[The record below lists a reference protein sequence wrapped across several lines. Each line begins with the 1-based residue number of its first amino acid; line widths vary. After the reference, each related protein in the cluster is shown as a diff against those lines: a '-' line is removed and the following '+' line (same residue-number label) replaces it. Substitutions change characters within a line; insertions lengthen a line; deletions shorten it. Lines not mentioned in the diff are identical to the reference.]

1 MRKFKIS
8 VLLKLGFYCLFL
20 SIGLEMQARKFVHP
34 GILHTTKSIER
45 MRAQIADKEYPAYGS
60 FELLKSHHCSQADYQ
75 PFGPFEI
82 ISRDG
87 EFRHTKS
94 KMEQDFSAVYQNA
107 LMWVLTG
114 EKTHAEKSLELLLGY
129 AGTLKRIPE
138 TNDAPLLVGLEGLK
152 IIYATEILRHTY
164 KKMTVVQFNEIS
176 RMIREVFLPVMENF
190 YHRKPY
196 TNGNWGPIVT
206 KAYMAAAILWDNEEM
221 YNKAVDF
228 YLHANDNGTI
238 AHYISGDTGQIQ
250 ESGRDQGHSML
261 GIGALATVCE
271 IAWQQGDDLY
281 SALDNRLMKGFEY
294 VAKYNLGY
302 NVPFAVWKDVTGK
315 YSNWTE
321 ISNKGRG
328 RYMPIFEM
336 TYNHFVIRKGMQM
349 PYTEQVLRQIR
360 PEGYDRDQPAFG
372 SLLFNEAGTKKN
384 YVDLVNPFVDS
395 HRSRWFFF
403 SSACRPFGMVSLS
416 PDTDTEHSWGSGYL
430 YDSKQIRCF
439 SHVHNWQMSGVAVM
453 PTVGEFKGHLGMN
466 AYQSAF
472 THDGEIAKPGYHKVK
487 LTDYDI
493 TAELTSTMRVGFH
506 CYTFPKSDA
515 SYILFDTGAFLAH
528 GPTAYSEVWKVSD
541 KEIAG
546 WEMMERTGRRP
557 KDTPV
562 YFYAQLSKPMDK
574 VVSWREGR
582 IESNS
587 NPERISGKNAGM
599 AVRFKTEKDE
609 KVMLKVAIS
618 YVSVEQARKNMLT
631 ELSGWDF
638 EQVKQSSFSEWND
651 WLGRIEVEGGSRE
664 QQIKLYTDLW
674 HALLGRH
681 VVSDADGHYMD
692 MTSDFP
698 RIRQIPLGED
708 GKPLYNHHNF
718 DAWWG
723 SHWSLNI
730 LWSMAYPEVM
740 DNFCNTMID
749 MYQNGGLIPRGPSGG
764 NYTYVMIGD
773 PAVSFFAS
781 AYNKG
786 IRNYDAELAYEGL
799 RKNAFVGGIRDHAGY
814 EHSKTAYSGGMK
826 YYEEWGYV
834 PDGRKDVEG
843 MHTTGASMTLE
854 YAYQDWCLAQM
865 AKTMGKLQDYEFF
878 MKRSKNYR
886 NLWNPES
893 GYMQPRGEDGNWLP
907 YFDPL
912 ELTEKG
918 GFCESNSAIY
928 SHYVPHD
935 MAGLIELYGGAD
947 QYVKR
952 LNANFEKSESYGFFR
967 SNKTKEGNWTDY
979 GNQPGT
985 GMAHLFS
992 YAGAPW
998 LTQKWVRKVKAA
1010 YCDVTPYGG
1019 YRDDEDQGQMGAL
1032 GVLMAIGLFEVDGG
1046 CAEKPF
1052 YEITSPLFDKVTI
1065 HLDNRYYS
1073 GKTFQIITKGNSTD
1087 VFSITHPGD
1096 EEYKPAVQQ
1105 AQMIIPVKNTEGQ
1118 QQYIKFATLPDI
1130 KRGTKYVS
1138 LSAVSSCGLPVDFY
1152 VESGP
1157 AYVDGNRLILTAIP
1171 PKTTYPVKVTVI
1183 AWQYGKNSDPKIK
1196 TAEPVKQ
1203 TFYIR

>member
-1 MRKFKIS
+1 MRKLKIS
-8 VLLKLGFYCLFL
+8 VLLKVGFYCLFL

-75 PFGPFEI
+75 PFGPFEV

-114 EKTHAEKSLELLLGY
+114 EKAHAEKSLELLLGY

-152 IIYATEILRHTY
+152 IIYATEMLRHTY

-176 RMIREVFLPVMENF
+176 RMIRNVFLPVMENF

-221 YNKAVDF
+221 YDKAVDF

-238 AHYISGDTGQIQ
+238 AHYISGNTGQIQ
-250 ESGRDQGHSML
+250 ESGRDQGHCML

-302 NVPFAVWKDVTGK
+302 NVPFAVGGGGGGGD
-315 YSNWTE
+315 SNWTE
-321 ISNKGRG
+321 ISDKGKG
-328 RYMPIFEM
+328 RYMPVFEM
-336 TYNHFVIRKGMQM
+336 VYNHFVIRKGMQM
-349 PYTEQVLRQIR
+349 PYTEKVLQQIR

-372 SLLFNEAGTKKN
+372 SLLFNEARTKKN

-528 GPTAYSEVWKVSD
+528 GSTAYSEVWKVSD

-618 YVSVEQARKNMLT
+618 YVSVEQARKNMLA

-651 WLGRIEVEGGSRE
+651 WLGKIEVEGGSRE

-692 MTSDFP
+692 MTADFP
-698 RIRQIPLGED
+698 RIRQIPLGDE

-723 SHWSLNI
+723 SHWSLDI

-740 DNFCNTMID
+740 DDFCNTMID
-749 MYQNGGLIPRGPSGG
+749 MYRNGGLIPRGPSGG

-773 PAVSFFAS
+773 PAASFFAS

-786 IRNYDAELAYEGL
+786 IRNYNAELAYEGL

-814 EHSKTAYSGGMK
+814 EHGKTAHSGGMK
-826 YYEEWGYV
+826 YYEERGYV

-907 YFDPL
+907 CFDPL

-935 MAGLIELYGGAD
+935 MAGLIELYGGAG
-947 QYVKR
+947 QYIKR
-952 LNANFEKSESYGFFR
+952 LNANFEKSEPYGFFR

-1010 YCDVTPYGG
+1010 YSDVTPYGG

-1087 VFSITHPGD
+1087 NMYIQNASLNGKKWNKCWFYHEDFIKGGILELKLGAKPNKKWGV
-1096 EEYKPAVQQ
+1096 EE
-1105 AQMIIPVKNTEGQ
+1105 
-1118 QQYIKFATLPDI
+1118 LPPSFI
-1130 KRGTKYVS
+1130 
-1138 LSAVSSCGLPVDFY
+1138 SS
-1152 VESGP
+1152 
-1157 AYVDGNRLILTAIP
+1157 
-1171 PKTTYPVKVTVI
+1171 K
-1183 AWQYGKNSDPKIK
+1183 
-1196 TAEPVKQ
+1196 
-1203 TFYIR
+1203 

>member
-453 PTVGEFKGHLGMN
+453 PTVGEFKGHLGMK

-1087 VFSITHPGD
+1087 NMYIQNASLNGKKWNKCWFYHEDFIKGGTLELKLGAKPNKKWGV
-1096 EEYKPAVQQ
+1096 EE
-1105 AQMIIPVKNTEGQ
+1105 
-1118 QQYIKFATLPDI
+1118 LPPSFI
-1130 KRGTKYVS
+1130 
-1138 LSAVSSCGLPVDFY
+1138 SS
-1152 VESGP
+1152 
-1157 AYVDGNRLILTAIP
+1157 
-1171 PKTTYPVKVTVI
+1171 K
-1183 AWQYGKNSDPKIK
+1183 
-1196 TAEPVKQ
+1196 
-1203 TFYIR
+1203 

>member
-1 MRKFKIS
+1 
-8 VLLKLGFYCLFL
+8 
-20 SIGLEMQARKFVHP
+20 
-34 GILHTTKSIER
+34 
-45 MRAQIADKEYPAYGS
+45 
-60 FELLKSHHCSQADYQ
+60 
-75 PFGPFEI
+75 
-82 ISRDG
+82 
-87 EFRHTKS
+87 
-94 KMEQDFSAVYQNA
+94 
-107 LMWVLTG
+107 
-114 EKTHAEKSLELLLGY
+114 
-129 AGTLKRIPE
+129 
-138 TNDAPLLVGLEGLK
+138 
-152 IIYATEILRHTY
+152 
-164 KKMTVVQFNEIS
+164 
-176 RMIREVFLPVMENF
+176 
-190 YHRKPY
+190 
-196 TNGNWGPIVT
+196 
-206 KAYMAAAILWDNEEM
+206 
-221 YNKAVDF
+221 
-228 YLHANDNGTI
+228 
-238 AHYISGDTGQIQ
+238 
-250 ESGRDQGHSML
+250 
-261 GIGALATVCE
+261 
-271 IAWQQGDDLY
+271 
-281 SALDNRLMKGFEY
+281 
-294 VAKYNLGY
+294 
-302 NVPFAVWKDVTGK
+302 
-315 YSNWTE
+315 
-321 ISNKGRG
+321 
-328 RYMPIFEM
+328 
-336 TYNHFVIRKGMQM
+336 
-349 PYTEQVLRQIR
+349 
-360 PEGYDRDQPAFG
+360 
-372 SLLFNEAGTKKN
+372 
-384 YVDLVNPFVDS
+384 
-395 HRSRWFFF
+395 
-403 SSACRPFGMVSLS
+403 
-416 PDTDTEHSWGSGYL
+416 
-430 YDSKQIRCF
+430 
-439 SHVHNWQMSGVAVM
+439 
-453 PTVGEFKGHLGMN
+453 MN

-998 LTQKWVRKVKAA
+998 LTQKWVRKVK
-1010 YCDVTPYGG
+1010 
-1019 YRDDEDQGQMGAL
+1019 L
-1032 GVLMAIGLFEVDGG
+1032 
-1046 CAEKPF
+1046 
-1052 YEITSPLFDKVTI
+1052 
-1065 HLDNRYYS
+1065 
-1073 GKTFQIITKGNSTD
+1073 
-1087 VFSITHPGD
+1087 
-1096 EEYKPAVQQ
+1096 
-1105 AQMIIPVKNTEGQ
+1105 
-1118 QQYIKFATLPDI
+1118 
-1130 KRGTKYVS
+1130 
-1138 LSAVSSCGLPVDFY
+1138 
-1152 VESGP
+1152 
-1157 AYVDGNRLILTAIP
+1157 LI
-1171 PKTTYPVKVTVI
+1171 VM
-1183 AWQYGKNSDPKIK
+1183 
-1196 TAEPVKQ
+1196 
-1203 TFYIR
+1203 

>member
-631 ELSGWDF
+631 EQSGWDF

-1087 VFSITHPGD
+1087 NMYIQNASLNGKKWNKCWFYHEDFIKGGTLELKLGAKPNKKWGV
-1096 EEYKPAVQQ
+1096 EE
-1105 AQMIIPVKNTEGQ
+1105 
-1118 QQYIKFATLPDI
+1118 LPPSFI
-1130 KRGTKYVS
+1130 
-1138 LSAVSSCGLPVDFY
+1138 SS
-1152 VESGP
+1152 
-1157 AYVDGNRLILTAIP
+1157 
-1171 PKTTYPVKVTVI
+1171 K
-1183 AWQYGKNSDPKIK
+1183 
-1196 TAEPVKQ
+1196 
-1203 TFYIR
+1203 

>member
-1 MRKFKIS
+1 MRKLKIS
-8 VLLKLGFYCLFL
+8 VLLKVGFFCLFL

-94 KMEQDFSAVYQNA
+94 KMEQDFSAIYQNA

-336 TYNHFVIRKGMQM
+336 AYNHFVIRKGMQM

-403 SSACRPFGMVSLS
+403 SSACRPFGMGSLR
-416 PDTDTEHSWGSGYL
+416 PDSDTEHSWGSGYL

-740 DNFCNTMID
+740 DNFCNTMTD

-865 AKTMGKLQDYEFF
+865 AKTMGRLQDYEFF

-907 YFDPL
+907 CFDPL

-1010 YCDVTPYGG
+1010 YSDVTPYGG

-1065 HLDNRYYS
+1065 HLNNRYYS

-1087 VFSITHPGD
+1087 NMYIQNASLNGKKWNKCWFYHEDFIKGGTLELKLGAKPNKKWGIEELPPSFVFS
-1096 EEYKPAVQQ
+1096 K
-1105 AQMIIPVKNTEGQ
+1105 
-1118 QQYIKFATLPDI
+1118 
-1130 KRGTKYVS
+1130 
-1138 LSAVSSCGLPVDFY
+1138 
-1152 VESGP
+1152 
-1157 AYVDGNRLILTAIP
+1157 
-1171 PKTTYPVKVTVI
+1171 
-1183 AWQYGKNSDPKIK
+1183 
-1196 TAEPVKQ
+1196 
-1203 TFYIR
+1203 

>member
-786 IRNYDAELAYEGL
+786 IRNYDVELAYEGL

-1087 VFSITHPGD
+1087 NMYIQNASLNGKKWNKCWFYHEDFIKGGTLELKLGAKPNKKWGV
-1096 EEYKPAVQQ
+1096 EE
-1105 AQMIIPVKNTEGQ
+1105 
-1118 QQYIKFATLPDI
+1118 LPPSFI
-1130 KRGTKYVS
+1130 
-1138 LSAVSSCGLPVDFY
+1138 SS
-1152 VESGP
+1152 
-1157 AYVDGNRLILTAIP
+1157 
-1171 PKTTYPVKVTVI
+1171 K
-1183 AWQYGKNSDPKIK
+1183 
-1196 TAEPVKQ
+1196 
-1203 TFYIR
+1203 

>member
-294 VAKYNLGY
+294 VAKYNFGY

-1019 YRDDEDQGQMGAL
+1019 YQDDEDQGQMGAL

-1087 VFSITHPGD
+1087 NMYIQNASLNGKKWNKCWFYHEDFIKGGTLELKLGAKPNKKWGV
-1096 EEYKPAVQQ
+1096 EE
-1105 AQMIIPVKNTEGQ
+1105 
-1118 QQYIKFATLPDI
+1118 LPPSFI
-1130 KRGTKYVS
+1130 
-1138 LSAVSSCGLPVDFY
+1138 SS
-1152 VESGP
+1152 
-1157 AYVDGNRLILTAIP
+1157 
-1171 PKTTYPVKVTVI
+1171 K
-1183 AWQYGKNSDPKIK
+1183 
-1196 TAEPVKQ
+1196 
-1203 TFYIR
+1203 

>member
-1087 VFSITHPGD
+1087 KMYIQNASLNGKKWNKCWFYHEDFIKGGTLELKLGAKPNKKWGV
-1096 EEYKPAVQQ
+1096 EE
-1105 AQMIIPVKNTEGQ
+1105 
-1118 QQYIKFATLPDI
+1118 LPPSFI
-1130 KRGTKYVS
+1130 
-1138 LSAVSSCGLPVDFY
+1138 SS
-1152 VESGP
+1152 
-1157 AYVDGNRLILTAIP
+1157 
-1171 PKTTYPVKVTVI
+1171 K
-1183 AWQYGKNSDPKIK
+1183 
-1196 TAEPVKQ
+1196 
-1203 TFYIR
+1203 

>member
-1 MRKFKIS
+1 MRKLKIS
-8 VLLKLGFYCLFL
+8 VLLKVGFYCLFL

-75 PFGPFEI
+75 PFGPFEVI
-82 ISRDG
+82 ARDG

-114 EKTHAEKSLELLLGY
+114 EKAHAEKSLELLLGY

-138 TNDAPLLVGLEGLK
+138 TNDAPLLVGLEGSK
-152 IIYATEILRHTY
+152 IIYATEMLRHTY
-164 KKMTVVQFNEIS
+164 KKMTVIQFNEIS

-221 YNKAVDF
+221 YDKAVDF

-238 AHYISGDTGQIQ
+238 AHYISGNTGQIQ
-250 ESGRDQGHSML
+250 ESGRDQGHCML

-321 ISNKGRG
+321 ISDKGRG
-328 RYMPIFEM
+328 RYMPVFEM
-336 TYNHFVIRKGMQM
+336 VYNHFVIRKGMQM
-349 PYTEQVLRQIR
+349 PYTEKVLQQIR

-372 SLLFNEAGTKKN
+372 SLLFNEARTKKN

-528 GPTAYSEVWKVSD
+528 GSTAYSEVWKVSD

-562 YFYAQLSKPMDK
+562 YFYAQLSKSMDK

-618 YVSVEQARKNMLT
+618 YVSVEQARKNMLA

-651 WLGRIEVEGGSRE
+651 WLGKIEVEGGSRE

-692 MTSDFP
+692 MTADFP
-698 RIRQIPLGED
+698 RIRQIPLGDE

-723 SHWSLNI
+723 SHWSLDI

-740 DNFCNTMID
+740 DDFCNTMID
-749 MYQNGGLIPRGPSGG
+749 MYRNGGLIPRGPSGG

-773 PAVSFFAS
+773 PAASFFAS

-786 IRNYDAELAYEGL
+786 IRNYNAELAYEGL

-814 EHSKTAYSGGMK
+814 EHGKTAHSGGMK
-826 YYEEWGYV
+826 YYEERGYV

-907 YFDPL
+907 CFDPL

-935 MAGLIELYGGAD
+935 MAGLIELYGGAG
-947 QYVKR
+947 QYIKR
-952 LNANFEKSESYGFFR
+952 LNANFEKSEPYGFFR

-1010 YCDVTPYGG
+1010 YSDVTPYGG

-1087 VFSITHPGD
+1087 NMYIQNASLNGKKWNKCWFYHEDFIKGGTLELKLGAKPNKKWGV
-1096 EEYKPAVQQ
+1096 EE
-1105 AQMIIPVKNTEGQ
+1105 
-1118 QQYIKFATLPDI
+1118 LPPSFI
-1130 KRGTKYVS
+1130 
-1138 LSAVSSCGLPVDFY
+1138 SS
-1152 VESGP
+1152 
-1157 AYVDGNRLILTAIP
+1157 
-1171 PKTTYPVKVTVI
+1171 K
-1183 AWQYGKNSDPKIK
+1183 
-1196 TAEPVKQ
+1196 
-1203 TFYIR
+1203 

>member
-395 HRSRWFFF
+395 HCSRWFFF

-1087 VFSITHPGD
+1087 NMYIQNASLNGKKWNKCWFYHEDFIKGGTLELKLGAKPNKKWGV
-1096 EEYKPAVQQ
+1096 EE
-1105 AQMIIPVKNTEGQ
+1105 
-1118 QQYIKFATLPDI
+1118 LPPSFI
-1130 KRGTKYVS
+1130 
-1138 LSAVSSCGLPVDFY
+1138 SS
-1152 VESGP
+1152 
-1157 AYVDGNRLILTAIP
+1157 
-1171 PKTTYPVKVTVI
+1171 K
-1183 AWQYGKNSDPKIK
+1183 
-1196 TAEPVKQ
+1196 
-1203 TFYIR
+1203 

>member
-129 AGTLKRIPE
+129 AGTLKRITE

-1087 VFSITHPGD
+1087 NMYIQNASLNGKKWNKCWFYHEDFIKGGTLELKLGAKPNKKWGV
-1096 EEYKPAVQQ
+1096 EE
-1105 AQMIIPVKNTEGQ
+1105 
-1118 QQYIKFATLPDI
+1118 LPPSFI
-1130 KRGTKYVS
+1130 
-1138 LSAVSSCGLPVDFY
+1138 SS
-1152 VESGP
+1152 
-1157 AYVDGNRLILTAIP
+1157 
-1171 PKTTYPVKVTVI
+1171 K
-1183 AWQYGKNSDPKIK
+1183 
-1196 TAEPVKQ
+1196 
-1203 TFYIR
+1203 

>member
-129 AGTLKRIPE
+129 AETLKRIPE

-935 MAGLIELYGGAD
+935 MTGLIELYGGAD

-1087 VFSITHPGD
+1087 NMYIQNASLNGKKWNKCWFYHEDFIKGGTLELKLGAKPNKKWGV
-1096 EEYKPAVQQ
+1096 EE
-1105 AQMIIPVKNTEGQ
+1105 
-1118 QQYIKFATLPDI
+1118 LPPSFI
-1130 KRGTKYVS
+1130 
-1138 LSAVSSCGLPVDFY
+1138 SS
-1152 VESGP
+1152 
-1157 AYVDGNRLILTAIP
+1157 
-1171 PKTTYPVKVTVI
+1171 K
-1183 AWQYGKNSDPKIK
+1183 
-1196 TAEPVKQ
+1196 
-1203 TFYIR
+1203 

>member
-302 NVPFAVWKDVTGK
+302 NVPFAVWKDVTRK

-1087 VFSITHPGD
+1087 NMYIQNASLNGKKWNKCWFYHEDFIKGGTLELKLGAKPNKKWGV
-1096 EEYKPAVQQ
+1096 EE
-1105 AQMIIPVKNTEGQ
+1105 
-1118 QQYIKFATLPDI
+1118 LPPSFI
-1130 KRGTKYVS
+1130 
-1138 LSAVSSCGLPVDFY
+1138 SS
-1152 VESGP
+1152 
-1157 AYVDGNRLILTAIP
+1157 
-1171 PKTTYPVKVTVI
+1171 K
-1183 AWQYGKNSDPKIK
+1183 
-1196 TAEPVKQ
+1196 
-1203 TFYIR
+1203 

>member
-34 GILHTTKSIER
+34 GILHTTQSIER

-1052 YEITSPLFDKVTI
+1052 FDKVTI

-1087 VFSITHPGD
+1087 NMYIQNASLNGKKWNKCWFYHEDFIKGGTLELKLGAKPNKKWGV
-1096 EEYKPAVQQ
+1096 EE
-1105 AQMIIPVKNTEGQ
+1105 
-1118 QQYIKFATLPDI
+1118 LPPSFI
-1130 KRGTKYVS
+1130 
-1138 LSAVSSCGLPVDFY
+1138 SS
-1152 VESGP
+1152 
-1157 AYVDGNRLILTAIP
+1157 
-1171 PKTTYPVKVTVI
+1171 K
-1183 AWQYGKNSDPKIK
+1183 
-1196 TAEPVKQ
+1196 
-1203 TFYIR
+1203 

>member
-1 MRKFKIS
+1 MRKLKIS
-8 VLLKLGFYCLFL
+8 VLLKVGFYCLFL

-75 PFGPFEI
+75 PFGPFEV

-114 EKTHAEKSLELLLGY
+114 EKAHAEKSLELLLGY

-152 IIYATEILRHTY
+152 IIYATEMLRHTY

-176 RMIREVFLPVMENF
+176 RMIRNVFLPVMENF

-221 YNKAVDF
+221 YDKAIDF

-238 AHYISGDTGQIQ
+238 AHYISGNTGQIQ

-321 ISNKGRG
+321 ISDKGRG
-328 RYMPIFEM
+328 RYMPVFEM
-336 TYNHFVIRKGMQM
+336 VYNHFVIRKGMQM
-349 PYTEQVLRQIR
+349 PYTEKVLQQIR

-372 SLLFNEAGTKKN
+372 SLLFNEARTKKN

-528 GPTAYSEVWKVSD
+528 GSTAYSEVWKVSD

-618 YVSVEQARKNMLT
+618 YVSVEQARKNMLA

-651 WLGRIEVEGGSRE
+651 WLGKIEVEGGSRE

-692 MTSDFP
+692 MTADFP
-698 RIRQIPLGED
+698 RIRQIPLGDE

-723 SHWSLNI
+723 SHWSLDI

-740 DNFCNTMID
+740 DDFCNTMID
-749 MYQNGGLIPRGPSGG
+749 MYRNGGLIPRGPSGG

-773 PAVSFFAS
+773 PAASFFAS

-786 IRNYDAELAYEGL
+786 IRNYNAELAYEGL
-799 RKNAFVGGIRDHAGY
+799 RKNAFVGGIRDHVGY
-814 EHSKTAYSGGMK
+814 EHGKTAHSGGMK
-826 YYEEWGYV
+826 YYEERGYV

-907 YFDPL
+907 CFDPL

-935 MAGLIELYGGAD
+935 MAGLIELYGGAG
-947 QYVKR
+947 QYIKR
-952 LNANFEKSESYGFFR
+952 LNANFEKSEPYGFFR

-1010 YCDVTPYGG
+1010 YSDVTPYGG

-1087 VFSITHPGD
+1087 NMYIQNASLNGKKWNKCWFYHEDFIKGGTLELKLGAKPNKKWGV
-1096 EEYKPAVQQ
+1096 EE
-1105 AQMIIPVKNTEGQ
+1105 
-1118 QQYIKFATLPDI
+1118 LPPSFI
-1130 KRGTKYVS
+1130 
-1138 LSAVSSCGLPVDFY
+1138 SS
-1152 VESGP
+1152 
-1157 AYVDGNRLILTAIP
+1157 
-1171 PKTTYPVKVTVI
+1171 K
-1183 AWQYGKNSDPKIK
+1183 
-1196 TAEPVKQ
+1196 
-1203 TFYIR
+1203 

>member
-164 KKMTVVQFNEIS
+164 KKMTVVLFNEIS

-1087 VFSITHPGD
+1087 NMYIQNASLNGKKWNKCWFYHEDFIKGGTLELKLGAKPNKKWGV
-1096 EEYKPAVQQ
+1096 EE
-1105 AQMIIPVKNTEGQ
+1105 
-1118 QQYIKFATLPDI
+1118 LPPSFI
-1130 KRGTKYVS
+1130 
-1138 LSAVSSCGLPVDFY
+1138 SS
-1152 VESGP
+1152 
-1157 AYVDGNRLILTAIP
+1157 
-1171 PKTTYPVKVTVI
+1171 K
-1183 AWQYGKNSDPKIK
+1183 
-1196 TAEPVKQ
+1196 
-1203 TFYIR
+1203 

>member
-238 AHYISGDTGQIQ
+238 AHYISEDTGQIQ

-1087 VFSITHPGD
+1087 NMYIQNASLNGKKWNKCWFYHEDFIKGGTLELKLGAKPNKKWGV
-1096 EEYKPAVQQ
+1096 EE
-1105 AQMIIPVKNTEGQ
+1105 
-1118 QQYIKFATLPDI
+1118 LPPSFI
-1130 KRGTKYVS
+1130 
-1138 LSAVSSCGLPVDFY
+1138 SS
-1152 VESGP
+1152 
-1157 AYVDGNRLILTAIP
+1157 
-1171 PKTTYPVKVTVI
+1171 K
-1183 AWQYGKNSDPKIK
+1183 
-1196 TAEPVKQ
+1196 
-1203 TFYIR
+1203 

>member
-493 TAELTSTMRVGFH
+493 TAELISTMRVGFH

-1087 VFSITHPGD
+1087 NMYIQNASLNGKKWNKCWFYHEDFIKGGTLELKLGAKPNKKWGV
-1096 EEYKPAVQQ
+1096 EE
-1105 AQMIIPVKNTEGQ
+1105 
-1118 QQYIKFATLPDI
+1118 LPPSFI
-1130 KRGTKYVS
+1130 
-1138 LSAVSSCGLPVDFY
+1138 SS
-1152 VESGP
+1152 
-1157 AYVDGNRLILTAIP
+1157 
-1171 PKTTYPVKVTVI
+1171 K
-1183 AWQYGKNSDPKIK
+1183 
-1196 TAEPVKQ
+1196 
-1203 TFYIR
+1203 

>member
-1087 VFSITHPGD
+1087 NMYIQNASLNGKKWNKCWFYHEDS
-1096 EEYKPAVQQ
+1096 EEFGRNC
-1105 AQMIIPVKNTEGQ
+1105 I
-1118 QQYIKFATLPDI
+1118 
-1130 KRGTKYVS
+1130 
-1138 LSAVSSCGLPVDFY
+1138 C
-1152 VESGP
+1152 
-1157 AYVDGNRLILTAIP
+1157 
-1171 PKTTYPVKVTVI
+1171 
-1183 AWQYGKNSDPKIK
+1183 
-1196 TAEPVKQ
+1196 
-1203 TFYIR
+1203 

>member
-618 YVSVEQARKNMLT
+618 YVSVEQVRKNMLT

-1087 VFSITHPGD
+1087 NMYIQNASLNGKKWNKCWFYHEDFIKGGTLELKLGAKPNKKWGV
-1096 EEYKPAVQQ
+1096 EE
-1105 AQMIIPVKNTEGQ
+1105 
-1118 QQYIKFATLPDI
+1118 LPPSFI
-1130 KRGTKYVS
+1130 
-1138 LSAVSSCGLPVDFY
+1138 SS
-1152 VESGP
+1152 
-1157 AYVDGNRLILTAIP
+1157 
-1171 PKTTYPVKVTVI
+1171 K
-1183 AWQYGKNSDPKIK
+1183 
-1196 TAEPVKQ
+1196 
-1203 TFYIR
+1203 

>member
-557 KDTPV
+557 KDTLV

-1087 VFSITHPGD
+1087 NMYIQNASLNGKKWNKCWFYHEDFIKGGTLELKLGAKPNKKWGV
-1096 EEYKPAVQQ
+1096 EE
-1105 AQMIIPVKNTEGQ
+1105 
-1118 QQYIKFATLPDI
+1118 LPPSFI
-1130 KRGTKYVS
+1130 
-1138 LSAVSSCGLPVDFY
+1138 SS
-1152 VESGP
+1152 
-1157 AYVDGNRLILTAIP
+1157 
-1171 PKTTYPVKVTVI
+1171 K
-1183 AWQYGKNSDPKIK
+1183 
-1196 TAEPVKQ
+1196 
-1203 TFYIR
+1203 

>member
-1 MRKFKIS
+1 
-8 VLLKLGFYCLFL
+8 
-20 SIGLEMQARKFVHP
+20 
-34 GILHTTKSIER
+34 
-45 MRAQIADKEYPAYGS
+45 
-60 FELLKSHHCSQADYQ
+60 
-75 PFGPFEI
+75 
-82 ISRDG
+82 
-87 EFRHTKS
+87 
-94 KMEQDFSAVYQNA
+94 
-107 LMWVLTG
+107 
-114 EKTHAEKSLELLLGY
+114 
-129 AGTLKRIPE
+129 
-138 TNDAPLLVGLEGLK
+138 
-152 IIYATEILRHTY
+152 
-164 KKMTVVQFNEIS
+164 
-176 RMIREVFLPVMENF
+176 
-190 YHRKPY
+190 
-196 TNGNWGPIVT
+196 
-206 KAYMAAAILWDNEEM
+206 
-221 YNKAVDF
+221 
-228 YLHANDNGTI
+228 
-238 AHYISGDTGQIQ
+238 
-250 ESGRDQGHSML
+250 
-261 GIGALATVCE
+261 
-271 IAWQQGDDLY
+271 
-281 SALDNRLMKGFEY
+281 
-294 VAKYNLGY
+294 
-302 NVPFAVWKDVTGK
+302 
-315 YSNWTE
+315 
-321 ISNKGRG
+321 
-328 RYMPIFEM
+328 
-336 TYNHFVIRKGMQM
+336 
-349 PYTEQVLRQIR
+349 
-360 PEGYDRDQPAFG
+360 
-372 SLLFNEAGTKKN
+372 
-384 YVDLVNPFVDS
+384 
-395 HRSRWFFF
+395 
-403 SSACRPFGMVSLS
+403 
-416 PDTDTEHSWGSGYL
+416 
-430 YDSKQIRCF
+430 
-439 SHVHNWQMSGVAVM
+439 MSGVAVM

-814 EHSKTAYSGGMK
+814 EHSKTTYSGGMK

-893 GYMQPRGEDGNWLP
+893 GYMQSRGEDGNWLP
-907 YFDPL
+907 CFDPL
-912 ELTEKG
+912 ELTRKG

-952 LNANFEKSESYGFFR
+952 LNANFEKSESYGF
-967 SNKTKEGNWTDY
+967 SVLIK
-979 GNQPGT
+979 Q
-985 GMAHLFS
+985 
-992 YAGAPW
+992 
-998 LTQKWVRKVKAA
+998 RK
-1010 YCDVTPYGG
+1010 
-1019 YRDDEDQGQMGAL
+1019 
-1032 GVLMAIGLFEVDGG
+1032 AIGQIMVISRGLEWLICLVMQEHLGLLRSG
-1046 CAEKPF
+1046 C
-1052 YEITSPLFDKVTI
+1052 
-1065 HLDNRYYS
+1065 
-1073 GKTFQIITKGNSTD
+1073 
-1087 VFSITHPGD
+1087 
-1096 EEYKPAVQQ
+1096 
-1105 AQMIIPVKNTEGQ
+1105 VK
-1118 QQYIKFATLPDI
+1118 
-1130 KRGTKYVS
+1130 
-1138 LSAVSSCGLPVDFY
+1138 
-1152 VESGP
+1152 
-1157 AYVDGNRLILTAIP
+1157 
-1171 PKTTYPVKVTVI
+1171 
-1183 AWQYGKNSDPKIK
+1183 
-1196 TAEPVKQ
+1196 
-1203 TFYIR
+1203 

>member
-360 PEGYDRDQPAFG
+360 PEGYDRDQSAFG

-546 WEMMERTGRRP
+546 WEMMERTERRP

-1087 VFSITHPGD
+1087 NMYIQNASLNGKKWNKCWFYHEDFIKGGTLELKLGAKPNKKWGV
-1096 EEYKPAVQQ
+1096 EE
-1105 AQMIIPVKNTEGQ
+1105 
-1118 QQYIKFATLPDI
+1118 LPPSFI
-1130 KRGTKYVS
+1130 
-1138 LSAVSSCGLPVDFY
+1138 SS
-1152 VESGP
+1152 
-1157 AYVDGNRLILTAIP
+1157 
-1171 PKTTYPVKVTVI
+1171 K
-1183 AWQYGKNSDPKIK
+1183 
-1196 TAEPVKQ
+1196 
-1203 TFYIR
+1203 

>member
-321 ISNKGRG
+321 ISNKGRR

-336 TYNHFVIRKGMQM
+336 AYNHFVIRKGMQM

-865 AKTMGKLQDYEFF
+865 AKTMGRLQDYEFF

-907 YFDPL
+907 CFDPL

-1087 VFSITHPGD
+1087 NMYIQNASLNGKKWNKCWFYHEDFIKGGTLELKLGAKPNKKWGV
-1096 EEYKPAVQQ
+1096 EE
-1105 AQMIIPVKNTEGQ
+1105 
-1118 QQYIKFATLPDI
+1118 LPPSFI
-1130 KRGTKYVS
+1130 
-1138 LSAVSSCGLPVDFY
+1138 SS
-1152 VESGP
+1152 
-1157 AYVDGNRLILTAIP
+1157 
-1171 PKTTYPVKVTVI
+1171 K
-1183 AWQYGKNSDPKIK
+1183 
-1196 TAEPVKQ
+1196 
-1203 TFYIR
+1203 

>member
-1 MRKFKIS
+1 MRKLKIS
-8 VLLKLGFYCLFL
+8 VLLKVGFYCLFL

-75 PFGPFEI
+75 PFGPFEVI
-82 ISRDG
+82 ARDG

-114 EKTHAEKSLELLLGY
+114 EKAHAEKSLELLLGY

-138 TNDAPLLVGLEGLK
+138 TNDAPLLVGLEGSK
-152 IIYATEILRHTY
+152 IIYATEMLRHTY
-164 KKMTVVQFNEIS
+164 KKMTVIQFNEIS

-221 YNKAVDF
+221 YDKAVDF

-238 AHYISGDTGQIQ
+238 AHYISGNTGQIQ
-250 ESGRDQGHSML
+250 ESGRDQGHCML

-321 ISNKGRG
+321 ISDKGRG
-328 RYMPIFEM
+328 RYMPVFEM
-336 TYNHFVIRKGMQM
+336 AYNHFVIRKGMQM
-349 PYTEQVLRQIR
+349 PYTEKVLQQIR

-372 SLLFNEAGTKKN
+372 SLLFNEARTKKN

-528 GPTAYSEVWKVSD
+528 GSTAYSEVWKVSD

-562 YFYAQLSKPMDK
+562 YFYAQLSKSMDK

-618 YVSVEQARKNMLT
+618 YVSVEQARKNMLA

-651 WLGRIEVEGGSRE
+651 WLGKIEVEGGSRE

-692 MTSDFP
+692 MTADFP
-698 RIRQIPLGED
+698 RIRQIPLGDE

-723 SHWSLNI
+723 SHWSLDI

-740 DNFCNTMID
+740 DDFCNTMID
-749 MYQNGGLIPRGPSGG
+749 MYRNGGLIPRGPSGG

-773 PAVSFFAS
+773 PAASFFAS

-786 IRNYDAELAYEGL
+786 IRNYNAELAYEGL

-814 EHSKTAYSGGMK
+814 EHGKTAHSGGMK
-826 YYEEWGYV
+826 YYEERGYV

-907 YFDPL
+907 CFDPL

-935 MAGLIELYGGAD
+935 MAGLIELYGGAG
-947 QYVKR
+947 QYIKR
-952 LNANFEKSESYGFFR
+952 LNANFEKSEPYGFFR

-1010 YCDVTPYGG
+1010 YSNVTPYGG

-1087 VFSITHPGD
+1087 NMYIQNASLNGKKWNKCWFYHEDFIKGGTLELKLGAKPNKKWGV
-1096 EEYKPAVQQ
+1096 EE
-1105 AQMIIPVKNTEGQ
+1105 
-1118 QQYIKFATLPDI
+1118 LPPSFI
-1130 KRGTKYVS
+1130 
-1138 LSAVSSCGLPVDFY
+1138 SS
-1152 VESGP
+1152 
-1157 AYVDGNRLILTAIP
+1157 
-1171 PKTTYPVKVTVI
+1171 K
-1183 AWQYGKNSDPKIK
+1183 
-1196 TAEPVKQ
+1196 
-1203 TFYIR
+1203 

>member
-1 MRKFKIS
+1 MIPENNRLQRIFFI
-8 VLLKLGFYCLFL
+8 F
-20 SIGLEMQARKFVHP
+20 IGL
-34 GILHTTKSIER
+34 ILTCRTFGMDIC
-45 MRAQIADKEYPAYGS
+45 DK
-60 FELLKSHHCSQADYQ
+60 
-75 PFGPFEI
+75 
-82 ISRDG
+82 
-87 EFRHTKS
+87 
-94 KMEQDFSAVYQNA
+94 
-107 LMWVLTG
+107 
-114 EKTHAEKSLELLLGY
+114 
-129 AGTLKRIPE
+129 
-138 TNDAPLLVGLEGLK
+138 
-152 IIYATEILRHTY
+152 
-164 KKMTVVQFNEIS
+164 
-176 RMIREVFLPVMENF
+176 
-190 YHRKPY
+190 
-196 TNGNWGPIVT
+196 
-206 KAYMAAAILWDNEEM
+206 
-221 YNKAVDF
+221 VDE
-228 YLHANDNGTI
+228 D
-238 AHYISGDTGQIQ
+238 
-250 ESGRDQGHSML
+250 
-261 GIGALATVCE
+261 
-271 IAWQQGDDLY
+271 
-281 SALDNRLMKGFEY
+281 
-294 VAKYNLGY
+294 
-302 NVPFAVWKDVTGK
+302 
-315 YSNWTE
+315 
-321 ISNKGRG
+321 
-328 RYMPIFEM
+328 
-336 TYNHFVIRKGMQM
+336 
-349 PYTEQVLRQIR
+349 
-360 PEGYDRDQPAFG
+360 
-372 SLLFNEAGTKKN
+372 KN
-384 YVDLVNPFVDS
+384 YIDLVNPFVDS

-430 YDSKQIRCF
+430 YGSKQIRCF

-472 THDGEIAKPGYHKVK
+472 THDGEIAKPGYHKVR

-506 CYTFPKSDA
+506 CYTFPKSDS

-546 WEMMERTGRRP
+546 WEIMERTGRRP

-562 YFYAQLSKPMDK
+562 YFYAQLSKPMDEI
-574 VVSWREGR
+574 VSWREGR
-582 IESNS
+582 LEPDS

-599 AVRFKTEKDE
+599 AVRFKTRNDE

-618 YVSVEQARKNMLT
+618 YVSVEQARKNMLA
-631 ELSGWDF
+631 ELPGWDF
-638 EQVKQSSFSEWND
+638 EQVKQASFSEWND

-740 DNFCNTMID
+740 DNFCNTMTD

-786 IRNYDAELAYEGL
+786 ICNYDAELAYEGL

-814 EHSKTAYSGGMK
+814 EHSKTAHSGGMK
-826 YYEEWGYV
+826 YYEERGYV

-843 MHTTGASMTLE
+843 MHITGASMTLE

-886 NLWNPES
+886 HLWNPES
-893 GYMQPRGEDGNWLP
+893 GYMQPRGIDGDWLP
-907 YFDPL
+907 CFDPL

-935 MAGLIELYGGAD
+935 MTGLIELYGGAD
-947 QYVKR
+947 KYIER
-952 LNANFEKSESYGFFR
+952 LNANFEKSEPYGFFR

-985 GMAHLFS
+985 GMAHLFN

-1010 YCDVTPYGG
+1010 YSDVTPYGG

-1046 CAEKPF
+1046 CVEKPF

-1065 HLDNRYYS
+1065 HLDNRYYP
-1073 GKTFQIITKGNSTD
+1073 GKTFQIITVGNSADNMYIQRASFNGKKWNKCWFYHEDFIKGGTLELQLGTTPNKKWG
-1087 VFSITHPGD
+1087 I
-1096 EEYKPAVQQ
+1096 EEFP
-1105 AQMIIPVKNTEGQ
+1105 P
-1118 QQYIKFATLPDI
+1118 
-1130 KRGTKYVS
+1130 S
-1138 LSAVSSCGLPVDFY
+1138 SVSSDK
-1152 VESGP
+1152 
-1157 AYVDGNRLILTAIP
+1157 D
-1171 PKTTYPVKVTVI
+1171 
-1183 AWQYGKNSDPKIK
+1183 
-1196 TAEPVKQ
+1196 
-1203 TFYIR
+1203 

>member
-1 MRKFKIS
+1 MRKLKIS
-8 VLLKLGFYCLFL
+8 VLLKVGFYCLFL

-75 PFGPFEI
+75 PFGPFEV

-114 EKTHAEKSLELLLGY
+114 EKAHAEKSLELLLGY

-152 IIYATEILRHTY
+152 IIYATEMLRHTY

-176 RMIREVFLPVMENF
+176 RMIRNVFLPVMENF

-221 YNKAVDF
+221 YDKAIDF

-238 AHYISGDTGQIQ
+238 AHYISGNTGQIQ

-321 ISNKGRG
+321 ISDKGRG
-328 RYMPIFEM
+328 RYMPVFEM
-336 TYNHFVIRKGMQM
+336 VYNHFVIRKGMQM
-349 PYTEQVLRQIR
+349 PYTEKVLQQIR

-372 SLLFNEAGTKKN
+372 SLLFNEARTKKN

-528 GPTAYSEVWKVSD
+528 GSTAYSEVWKVSD

-618 YVSVEQARKNMLT
+618 YVSVEQARKNMLA

-638 EQVKQSSFSEWND
+638 EQVKQFSFSEWND
-651 WLGRIEVEGGSRE
+651 WLGKIEVEGGSRE

-692 MTSDFP
+692 MTADFP
-698 RIRQIPLGED
+698 RIRQIPLGDE

-723 SHWSLNI
+723 SHWSLDI

-740 DNFCNTMID
+740 DDFCNTMID
-749 MYQNGGLIPRGPSGG
+749 MYRNGGLIPRGPSGG

-773 PAVSFFAS
+773 PAASFFAS

-786 IRNYDAELAYEGL
+786 IRNYNAELAYEGL

-814 EHSKTAYSGGMK
+814 EHGKTAHSGGMK
-826 YYEEWGYV
+826 YYEERGYV

-907 YFDPL
+907 CFDPL

-935 MAGLIELYGGAD
+935 MAGLIELYGGAG
-947 QYVKR
+947 QYIKR
-952 LNANFEKSESYGFFR
+952 LNANFEKSEPYGFFR

-1010 YCDVTPYGG
+1010 YSDVTPYGG

-1087 VFSITHPGD
+1087 NMYIQNASLNGKKWNKCWFYHEDFIKGGTLELKLGAKPNKKWGV
-1096 EEYKPAVQQ
+1096 EE
-1105 AQMIIPVKNTEGQ
+1105 
-1118 QQYIKFATLPDI
+1118 LPPSFI
-1130 KRGTKYVS
+1130 
-1138 LSAVSSCGLPVDFY
+1138 SS
-1152 VESGP
+1152 
-1157 AYVDGNRLILTAIP
+1157 
-1171 PKTTYPVKVTVI
+1171 K
-1183 AWQYGKNSDPKIK
+1183 
-1196 TAEPVKQ
+1196 
-1203 TFYIR
+1203 

>member
-75 PFGPFEI
+75 PFGPFKI

-336 TYNHFVIRKGMQM
+336 AYNHFVIRKGMQM

-786 IRNYDAELAYEGL
+786 IRNYDVELAYEGL

-907 YFDPL
+907 CFDPL

-1087 VFSITHPGD
+1087 NMYIQNASLNGKKWNKCWFYHENFIKGGTLELKLGAKPNKKWGV
-1096 EEYKPAVQQ
+1096 EE
-1105 AQMIIPVKNTEGQ
+1105 
-1118 QQYIKFATLPDI
+1118 LPPSFI
-1130 KRGTKYVS
+1130 
-1138 LSAVSSCGLPVDFY
+1138 SS
-1152 VESGP
+1152 
-1157 AYVDGNRLILTAIP
+1157 
-1171 PKTTYPVKVTVI
+1171 K
-1183 AWQYGKNSDPKIK
+1183 
-1196 TAEPVKQ
+1196 
-1203 TFYIR
+1203 